1 MRKLFATKRRRSS
14 RLNCS
19 PWLNKGTKRPPVYVD
34 LDTEERRS
42 VVNKKARHLKD
53 SSVEELE
60 ITFRRNIN
68 WGSGL
73 GSSRKPES
81 KDSKSRHSIVI
92 SQDVR
97 QAVSKV
103 NVGDGSDDDDFVTTL
118 EKFGSSSLVNERG
131 TTNSRRKTRGNSNK
145 KAIFALVSGL
155 PEGNTTSQQRI
166 TRSMKKNAKRNDRK
180 NTKNA
185 FGTKNQYAA
194 KVFQLYVV

>member
-73 GSSRKPES
+73 GSSRKLES
-81 KDSKSRHSIVI
+81 KDSKSKHSTII
-92 SQDVR
+92 S
-97 QAVSKV
+97 
-103 NVGDGSDDDDFVTTL
+103 
-118 EKFGSSSLVNERG
+118 
-131 TTNSRRKTRGNSNK
+131 
-145 KAIFALVSGL
+145 
-155 PEGNTTSQQRI
+155 
-166 TRSMKKNAKRNDRK
+166 
-180 NTKNA
+180 
-185 FGTKNQYAA
+185 
-194 KVFQLYVV
+194 